1 VSREERVVRRSNQK
15 PNNKIMRWLAQT
27 AFYLKSLFLKR
38 ELDQQLSEEVR
49 AHVEMATE
57 ANRAKGM
64 KPDEARQTAW
74 REFGNVPVIEQHA
87 REERGWLWLHQFHQD
102 LGFALRSLLKAP
114 GFTGVAVLTIAL
126 GIGVTTS
133 LFSVIYGVLLDPYP
147 YAKSGEIWAPEVT
160 DQKTNRPTG
169 LRMTDYLEMSRLP
182 GVASAMA
189 TTYSSV
195 TLSGGMNPEIVTAPL
210 VTGTAFE
217 FLGVAPVLGRGLMPA
232 DIQPNGEPEAVT
244 VLSFKFW
251 QSRFNGDPG
260 VVGRT
265 VVLDDKPHVVVG
277 VMPPRFGWY
286 TNDGLWLPLS
296 TLDANRGVRPIV
308 RLKPGVSAEVAD
320 QQLIA
325 LMQEQAR
332 QTPGRFPKDGFTTR
346 FNNYLNVTVA
356 SGDMRSSLIVL
367 LCAVGFLLLIVCTNV
382 ANLQL
387 ARGVGRS
394 REMAVRLA
402 LGAGRGRLVRQLL
415 TESIALSVWGGL
427 LGLLIA
433 YGLTQIIVA
442 LMPENYV
449 PNEARVTLNRW
460 VLGFSAALAML
471 TGVLSGLVPGWQ
483 CTKPDVN
490 EALKDGGQGA
500 GVGSHRGN
508 RIRNS
513 LVVVEVAL
521 SVILLVG
528 ASLAMLSFIKLQRTD
543 YGVETERML
552 MLRVPLAAKRY
563 PAFEQRIGFARDFV
577 ERIRA
582 LPGVAHATVGLPPG
596 FEAGSGVTVPGQPKP
611 NDGLSLNYVDADY
624 LATYGI
630 ALKAGRGLTE
640 QDVTRGE
647 RVALISESVAKLWV
661 NGESPLGRTI
671 AVDALVGG
679 GANNLPREGAMKEV
693 TVVGIVADAHTRG
706 RQQPAPATVFVPY
719 TLRAPTQRAFVVR
732 TLMEPAGLLSAMRA
746 ELRALDKEQPMLQ
759 PVTFDEIVEQQ
770 VKQPRF
776 NMALF
781 GGLAGIA
788 LVLAAA
794 GIYGVLSYAVAQR
807 SREIGLRMALGA
819 DRAAVL
825 RLFLKLGGRLLVIG
839 LVTGVA
845 ISLGLAKIVS
855 SRVFGG
861 PLLDPWAFAIAVLL
875 LSATALLACYV
886 PARRATKVDPMV
898 ALRAE

>member
-1 VSREERVVRRSNQK
+1 MNFLSRVR
-15 PNNKIMRWLAQT
+15 
-27 AFYLKSLFLKR
+27 FYLRSLFSKR
-38 ELDQQLSEEVR
+38 KLDEQLSKEVR
-49 AHVEMATE
+49 THVEMATE
-57 ANRAKGM
+57 ANIGKGM
-64 KPDEARQTAW
+64 PPDAARQSAL
-74 REFGNVPVIEQHA
+74 RELGNVPVIEQHA
-87 REERGWLWLHQFHQD
+87 RETRGWLWLQQLRQD
-102 LGFALRSLLKAP
+102 FGFALRSLTKAP
-114 GFTGVAVLTIAL
+114 GFTGVAVLTLAL
-126 GIGVTTS
+126 GIGVTTAI
-133 LFSVIYGVLLDPYP
+133 FSVVYGVLLEPYP
-147 YAKSGEIWAPEVT
+147 YAKSGEIWAPEVI
-160 DQKTNRPTG
+160 DQKTNRQTG
-169 LRMTDYLEMSRLP
+169 LRMTDYVEMAKLP

-189 TTYSSV
+189 TSYSSM
-195 TLSGGMNPEIVTAPL
+195 TLSGGMNPEIITAPQ

-217 FLGVAPVLGRGLMPA
+217 FLGVAPVLGRGLTPT

-251 QSRFNGDPG
+251 QSRFNGDPA

-265 VVLDDKPHVVVG
+265 VVLDDKPYVIVG

-286 TNDGLWLPLS
+286 TNDGLWLLLS

-308 RLKPGVSAEVAD
+308 RLKPGVSSEVAG

-332 QTPGRFPKDGFTTR
+332 QTPERFPKDGFTTR

-356 SGDMRSSLIVL
+356 SGDMRSSLHML
-367 LCAVGFLLLIVCTNV
+367 LYAVGFLLLIVCTNV

-415 TESIALSVWGGL
+415 TESIGLSLLGGL
-427 LGLLIA
+427 LGVLLA
-433 YGLTQIIVA
+433 YGLTQLIVA

-449 PNEARVTLNRW
+449 PNEARVTLNSW
-460 VLGFSAALAML
+460 VLAFSVGLSVL

-508 RIRNS
+508 RIRNT
-513 LVVVEVAL
+513 LVIVEVAL

-528 ASLAMLSFIKLQRTD
+528 ASLAMLSFVKLQQTD
-543 YGVETERML
+543 YGVRTERML
-552 MLRVPLAAKRY
+552 ILRVPLAAKRY
-563 PAFEQRIGFARDFV
+563 TTFEQRIGFARDFV
-577 ERIRA
+577 ERLRA
-582 LPGVAHATVGLPPG
+582 LPGVTHATVGPPPG
-596 FEAGSGVTVPGQPKP
+596 YERNSGVTVPGQPKP
-611 NDGLSLNYVDADY
+611 NENLSLNYVDADY
-624 LATYGI
+624 LATYDI

-640 QDVTRGE
+640 QDIIWGE
-647 RVALISESVAKLWV
+647 RVALINESVAKLWV
-661 NGESPLGRTI
+661 NGESPLGRMI

-679 GANNLPREGAMKEV
+679 GANNLAREGAVKEV

-706 RQQPAPATVFVPY
+706 LQQPAPATVFVPY
-719 TLRAPTQRAFVVR
+719 TLRAPTERAFVVR
-732 TLMEPAGLLSAMRA
+732 TEMEPASLLNTMRA
-746 ELRALDKEQPMLQ
+746 ELRGLDKEQPMLQ
-759 PVTFDEIVEQQ
+759 PVTFDEIIEQQ

-781 GGLAGIA
+781 SSLAVIA
-788 LVLAAA
+788 LVLASA
-794 GIYGVLSYAVAQR
+794 GIYSVLSYAVAQR

-819 DRAAVL
+819 DRTAVL
-825 RLFLKLGGRLLVIG
+825 RLFLKLGGRLLAIG
-839 LVTGVA
+839 LVAGLAV
-845 ISLGLAKIVS
+845 SLGLTKIVS

-861 PLLDPWAFAIAVLL
+861 LLLDPLAFGIAVLL
-875 LSATALLACYV
+875 LSATAMLACYL
-886 PARRATKVDPMV
+886 PALRATKVDPMV